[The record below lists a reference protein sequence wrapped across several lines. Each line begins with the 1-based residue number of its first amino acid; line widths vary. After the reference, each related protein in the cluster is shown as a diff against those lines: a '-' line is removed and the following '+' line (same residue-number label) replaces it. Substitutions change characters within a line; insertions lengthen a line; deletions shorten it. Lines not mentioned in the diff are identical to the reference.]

1 MSTHKVLTTTAKNKL
16 GEKIAFR
23 NCTVPE
29 TKVAQ
34 IYQALKYK
42 QQPFKRRKIC
52 STQMH
57 PPDSIFACLAMS
69 PS

>member
-1 MSTHKVLTTTAKNKL
+1 
-16 GEKIAFR
+16 
-23 NCTVPE
+23 VPE